1 VSLGDGRQRFETI
14 LRFQNNQFALTARG
28 LYVLKQLKGL
38 TYEDFLKSEH
48 ALIDKFLD
56 AKIRVIE
63 FKLANDPPLLPMLE
77 DRVKKEIFSRY
88 NSGITPLT
96 RSEID
101 NAVYDK
107 DDLNQQFKST
117 LKKNPALVL
126 RISETFFK
134 LRTANGDTTPLA
146 DIMGFIRRF
155 LVLPLYP
162 INQYAH
168 GHDRTDILKRLYQ
181 KLSDDCGESS
191 REIVGRFFEKIDFLG
206 KVRMRAEAAG
216 TYSHRL
222 ALECFLWGFGVLDQE
237 ERSYSLTDDLADCVV
252 EFLAANRESYA
263 DESTLFRKAIAKR
276 FAKTAE
282 FFIDHF
288 QVDFSVYVNADDEA
302 RECLRN
308 LRNVDDTM
316 TKLSELEKL
325 RLNKPEPS
333 RSRSEDI
340 ARSMLRNRFLVRP
353 SYQRKEVMNTAK
365 MSAIIE
371 SVLLGITLPALFVFK
386 RIDGTS
392 EVIDGQQRILTLLG
406 YIGKEYIDENGKL
419 TRSRNHNFS
428 LRNLRILRE
437 LERQSFD
444 DLADDQRERILDFP
458 FLVVEIDE
466 AQNPNFNPIDLFIRL
481 NDKPF
486 PIREHSFEMWNS
498 WVDADII
505 SKIKDVTKR
514 YKEWIFIRRLNKL
527 TDRDRMENEEL
538 ITSLAFLEY
547 LDEVEPARK
556 KLDIYQLQGRMYAR
570 LTSKTHMSSVLQQAT
585 EQPKTKALFLKA
597 VGKAESFLRKIK
609 LIVLDTDKSSE
620 ELSDYLRKELDI
632 ILQASRNPGNF
643 KRTKQDFYFLWLCLG
658 RLNTH
663 MVQSRRQE
671 LRIECGNLFGF
682 IRDVPTSLWDNSMGQ
697 REFEAKLESIEKSY
711 GVDKRRVAVSDLERV
726 SLMESQGN
734 RCGISGAP
742 LFLGDDIEI
751 DHIRPLAIGGKDERQ
766 NLQLAHASENKK
778 KGAKEP

>member
-1 VSLGDGRQRFETI
+1 
-14 LRFQNNQFALTARG
+14 
-28 LYVLKQLKGL
+28 
-38 TYEDFLKSEH
+38 
-48 ALIDKFLD
+48 
-56 AKIRVIE
+56 
-63 FKLANDPPLLPMLE
+63 
-77 DRVKKEIFSRY
+77 
-88 NSGITPLT
+88 
-96 RSEID
+96 
-101 NAVYDK
+101 
-107 DDLNQQFKST
+107 
-117 LKKNPALVL
+117 
-126 RISETFFK
+126 
-134 LRTANGDTTPLA
+134 
-146 DIMGFIRRF
+146 
-155 LVLPLYP
+155 
-162 INQYAH
+162 
-168 GHDRTDILKRLYQ
+168 
-181 KLSDDCGESS
+181 
-191 REIVGRFFEKIDFLG
+191 
-206 KVRMRAEAAG
+206 
-216 TYSHRL
+216 
-222 ALECFLWGFGVLDQE
+222 
-237 ERSYSLTDDLADCVV
+237 
-252 EFLAANRESYA
+252 
-263 DESTLFRKAIAKR
+263 
-276 FAKTAE
+276 
-282 FFIDHF
+282 
-288 QVDFSVYVNADDEA
+288 
-302 RECLRN
+302 
-308 LRNVDDTM
+308 
-316 TKLSELEKL
+316 
-325 RLNKPEPS
+325 
-333 RSRSEDI
+333 
-340 ARSMLRNRFLVRP
+340 
-353 SYQRKEVMNTAK
+353 MNTAK

-663 MVQSRRQE
+663 MVQSRREE
-671 LRIECGNLFGF
+671 LRIECRNLFGF

-711 GVDKRRVAVSDLERV
+711 GVDKRRVAVSALERA

-751 DHIRPLAIGGKDERQ
+751 DHIRPLAIGGKDERK